1 MTSSWRAATLM
12 TGFSLEIR
20 GPSTSMMPTH
30 PSSCV
35 SWRIPALQES
45 NLWVFIKKIKKKY
58 TPVGLEVINTD
69 LYSQINKFNP
79 MGDVIGTG
87 MGEFFFFLSSKAPFI
102 NLIDLLHNLIKPT
115 QWIEV
120 KVCHFKLLNAYSQVW
135 RRWCGTET
143 SRWSVSSPKGRRN
156 LLPLQAV

>member
-1 MTSSWRAATLM
+1 M
-12 TGFSLEIR
+12 
-20 GPSTSMMPTH
+20 
-30 PSSCV
+30 
-35 SWRIPALQES
+35 
-45 NLWVFIKKIKKKY
+45 FIKKIKKKY

-115 QWIEV
+115 Q
-120 KVCHFKLLNAYSQVW
+120 
-135 RRWCGTET
+135 
-143 SRWSVSSPKGRRN
+143 
-156 LLPLQAV
+156 